1 MIKEEDYDGS
11 LADIWSAGVIL
22 YLMLCGK
29 LPFYDDDNQILYDK
43 ILEGK
48 YETPDHLS
56 KDVLDLL
63 SKILEIDPKKRIN
76 FEGIKSH
83 PWFSLIDKRYLMH
96 KGINVNE
103 DIIPIDEEILQKME
117 KLGINNKVEIRYNIL
132 KNYHNKIT
140 TIYDLLL
147 KQKIDN
153 NKKSVSDLNSD
164 LYDEYINDKKNK
176 IIFYG
181 NVENMLKNRIEDN
194 QKISDNIP
202 NWPENKYDEN
212 NENVVVGDSGS
223 VIERLIKAGKFTYD
237 EENMCVNKVVKT
249 KNLNSRNNND
259 DIDGD
264 SKFKTISSM
273 NIEKNKFRK
282 ITDYDTNPKSPEI
295 KKKKKNVHFQESIN
309 LENQK
314 LYNSP
319 NPKKSKLKK
328 ISKPIEDDD
337 IKEKKEENEK
347 EEKEEEE
354 DWYKEIEELI
364 DLESRRASEK
374 ITTKKIKK
382 ALRGSKTSNLNK
394 KKKNDNKNIISD
406 FEIETEG
413 IENKYLSNHNS
424 NATLKKVTS
433 KKQLSKFSTNAPE
446 KKKDINKTK
455 STKIIKRDTKKIL
468 DDVEDSSKS
477 NKNMNSNKLF
487 KTAKSSK
494 IKQIIRSSVKSSGK
508 RERENSEGKK
518 EKNTRP
524 NKFKKINADKDDA
537 MGDEGQRRNQS
548 AQRRKIKIKI

>member
-1 MIKEEDYDGS
+1 
-11 LADIWSAGVIL
+11 
-22 YLMLCGK
+22 
-29 LPFYDDDNQILYDK
+29 
-43 ILEGK
+43 
-48 YETPDHLS
+48 
-56 KDVLDLL
+56 
-63 SKILEIDPKKRIN
+63 
-76 FEGIKSH
+76 
-83 PWFSLIDKRYLMH
+83 
-96 KGINVNE
+96 
-103 DIIPIDEEILQKME
+103 
-117 KLGINNKVEIRYNIL
+117 
-132 KNYHNKIT
+132 
-140 TIYDLLL
+140 
-147 KQKIDN
+147 
-153 NKKSVSDLNSD
+153 
-164 LYDEYINDKKNK
+164 
-176 IIFYG
+176 
-181 NVENMLKNRIEDN
+181 MLKNRIEDN

-394 KKKNDNKNIISD
+394 KKENDNKNIISD

-446 KKKDINKTK
+446 KKKEINKTK

-518 EKNTRP
+518 EKNTRS
-524 NKFKKINADKDDA
+524 NKFKKINVDKDDS
-537 MGDEGQRRNQS
+537 MGDEGKRRNQS
-548 AQRRKIKIKI
+548 AQKRKIKIKI